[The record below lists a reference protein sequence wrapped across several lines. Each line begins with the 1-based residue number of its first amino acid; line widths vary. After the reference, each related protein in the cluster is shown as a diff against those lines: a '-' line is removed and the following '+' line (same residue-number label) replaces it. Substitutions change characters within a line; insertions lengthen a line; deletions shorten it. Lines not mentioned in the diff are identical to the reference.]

1 MKKRT
6 KKLNLTRETV
16 SNLDPE
22 KLGHVGGQAL
32 AQTQAQAPAGSLI
45 GCCQESVFVCS
56 VIHTCYS
63 CNGGDTTIAA

>member
-6 KKLNLTRETV
+6 KKLSLTRETV
-16 SNLDPE
+16 SHLDPAT
-22 KLGHVGGQAL
+22 LGNVGGQAK
-32 AQTQAQAPAGSLI
+32 AGSLI

-63 CNGGDTTIAA
+63 CNGGDTTIVIEA